1 MRVYAAGCERTRRR
15 HPSNAGEF
23 RGGQELDMW
32 QGATQVIISE
42 RAAIL
47 VTREPLEQDL
57 EEWEHCI
64 AGDKAQPPLTGVLV
78 CPRGCGTRIYWA
90 LAADLASYKED
101 LLVFLYQQLYWTKCP
116 EHREIQPQVHP
127 RQFQTAPAASPAPA
141 GPGTRDTSPR
151 CYRNRYE

>member
-1 MRVYAAGCERTRRR
+1 
-15 HPSNAGEF
+15 
-23 RGGQELDMW
+23 MW
-32 QGATQVIISE
+32 QGATQVVISE

-64 AGDKAQPPLTGVLV
+64 AGDEAHPPLTGVLV

-90 LAADLASYKED
+90 LAAELAPYKED

-116 EHREIQPQVHP
+116 EHREIQPQVR
-127 RQFQTAPAASPAPA
+127 RQYSQTVPGKPPAPA
-141 GPGTRDTSPR
+141 GPSSLDASPK
-151 CYRNRYE
+151 YHRNRYE